1 MSLRSVLF
9 CAIFCSI
16 VPSSLAFDLSA
27 LQTRIEQGTN
37 QNQATQI
44 LSELNAHLSQAPNDY
59 AALFLKARVLV
70 QINQMP
76 EAEKTYRN
84 LIDLDPTQ
92 PEAYNNLAK
101 ILVTKGDLEGAQT
114 LLEKAMQTHPSYAAV
129 YDNLSHIYVAKA
141 RDSYGKA
148 LRLESGKS
156 QLELTELAALQ
167 MQPQTQPQ
175 TQSSLAPRTQSST
188 ASIQTSP
195 GKASP
200 GVELTLSDQD
210 AATATTTSDSSIPAF
225 NENEIITTLQGWAAA
240 WSEQSA
246 DVYFIFYADDYH
258 PPGKSRHR
266 WQQDRRKRLKKPSW
280 IQIGLK
286 EIEVKPIN
294 NKEAQVDLIQ
304 IYRASN
310 YQDRTKKQIKLRQTP
325 DGWRIIAERSVSN

>member
-1 MSLRSVLF
+1 MSLRLVLF

-70 QINQMP
+70 QLNQIP

-148 LRLESGKS
+148 LRLEPGKS

-167 MQPQTQPQ
+167 MQPQTESQP
-175 TQSSLAPRTQSST
+175 APKTQSST
-188 ASIQTSP
+188 ARLQPSS
-195 GKASP
+195 GKAST
-200 GVELTLSDQD
+200 GVELTLSDQN
-210 AATATTTSDSSIPAF
+210 AATAPTSSDNSIPAF
-225 NENEIITTLQGWAAA
+225 NEDEIITTLQGWAAA

-246 DVYFIFYADDYH
+246 DVYFVFYADDYH
-258 PPGKSRHR
+258 PPGKSRDS
-266 WQQDRRKRLKKPSW
+266 WQQDRRKRLKKPRW

-286 EIEVKPIN
+286 DIEVKPIN
-294 NKEAQVDLIQ
+294 NKEAQVELIQ
-304 IYRASN
+304 VYRASN
-310 YQDRTKKQIKLRQTP
+310 YQDRTKKQLKLRQTP